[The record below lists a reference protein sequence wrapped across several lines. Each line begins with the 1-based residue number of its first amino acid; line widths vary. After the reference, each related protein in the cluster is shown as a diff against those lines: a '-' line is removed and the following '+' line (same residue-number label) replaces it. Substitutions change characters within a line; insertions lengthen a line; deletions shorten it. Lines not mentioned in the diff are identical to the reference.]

1 MRALGFRSTLDVRG
15 GIAATD
21 INITGIATIANLQV
35 AAGDVDL
42 TNLKV
47 TGFSTLGGLTVD
59 QLTVTGFTTF
69 TDLSYDEITGRN
81 LNLTGIATIPQ
92 LDGLTTFTDAISERD
107 VNVGVAT
114 ITTANVTTAN
124 VTTLAG
130 YPNFSGGATVSGVV
144 TAAQF
149 IGAGQ
154 IGIGTS
160 GGLVGY
166 GVSFL
171 DFRGL
176 VLQPL
181 SSILLL
187 VLQLLFSKV
196 EVEAVVQVLVLV
208 LHLVMLSLVLLLLET
223 CGIIQDLED
232 SSSII
237 KMIIAHSG

>member
-1 MRALGFRSTLDVRG
+1 MAVDKSFVVKNGLEVNSDLIVADASSKKVGIASTGARSTLDVRG

-81 LNLTGIATIPQ
+81 LNLTGIATIPVIV
-92 LDGLTTFTDAISERD
+92 GITSFTDAISSGD
-107 VNVGVAT
+107 VNVSGVAT

-154 IGIGTS
+154 IGVGTT
-160 GGLVGY
+160 GGVVGY

-171 DFRGL
+171 EFKGL
-176 VLQPL
+176 DSQPL
-181 SSILLL
+181 SIMLLL
-187 VLQLLFSKV
+187 VL
-196 EVEAVVQVLVLV
+196 
-208 LHLVMLSLVLLLLET
+208 
-223 CGIIQDLED
+223 
-232 SSSII
+232 
-237 KMIIAHSG
+237 

>member
-1 MRALGFRSTLDVRG
+1 MRALKPRSTLDVRG

-81 LNLTGIATIPQ
+81 LNLTGIATIPVVV
-92 LDGLTTFTDAISERD
+92 GIASFTDAISSRD
-107 VNVGVAT
+107 VNVSGVAT

-124 VTTLAG
+124 VTTLG

-149 IGAGQ
+149 IG
-154 IGIGTS
+154 
-160 GGLVGY
+160 GGLGVGTTGGVVGY
-166 GVSFL
+166 GVSMLEFCW
-171 DFRGL
+171 FWYI
-176 VLQPL
+176 PL
-181 SSILLL
+181 SKWNNCWYY
-187 VLQLLFSKV
+187 QLP
-196 EVEAVVQVLVLV
+196 VEAAVVVQVLVLV
-208 LHLVMLSLVLLLLET
+208 LHLVMLSLVLLLLVT
-223 CGIIQDLED
+223 CGIIQDLDD